1 MGGSKVR
8 IRLQE
13 LAGGCALLRACYP
26 VGGAGL
32 RQEEPFTEEV
42 TGVGLTAHPDLPSQ
56 NL

>member
-13 LAGGCALLRACYP
+13 LAGGCALLRAPYP